1 MRNPDA
7 RVSDPNEFV
16 TEPGDP
22 IRVVYEAKVLP
33 DGQLDIVAT
42 GKEDI
47 QAKIESFRSSTDMSY
62 ILKQIVLGNN
72 DVLVQSVGQYGDF
85 TQMPKTMAEAM
96 QLQID
101 AENEF
106 YKLPL
111 DVRGKFENDYRRWLV
126 GAGSADWIE
135 KMGLAPKEDE
145 KGEETVPA
153 EK

>member
-1 MRNPDA
+1 MRNSNA

-22 IRVVYEAKVLP
+22 IRTVYEAKVLP
-33 DGQLDIVAT
+33 DGQLDIVAA
-42 GKEDI
+42 GKEDM
-47 QAKIESFRSSTDMSY
+47 QTKIESFRSSTDMSY
-62 ILKQIVLGNN
+62 ILKQIALGNN

-101 AENEF
+101 AEKEF

-126 GAGSADWIE
+126 GAGSSDWIE
-135 KMGLAPKEDE
+135 KMGLASKDDE